1 MAARPACRTS
11 VREPE
16 EGELAAVTTAASSC
30 AETLVP
36 SGGVVLV
43 VAGPPVEAVGGGVGV
58 TWDGAGASGASFAGE
73 ELAGAEESGTI
84 LEGEEAGAFFFW
96 GTGGTRGSARPVSLL
111 PAPVLLAPVS
121 SASGGEKKS
130 SSARW

>member
-30 AETLVP
+30 AESLVP
-36 SGGVVLV
+36 SDSVVLV
-43 VAGPPVEAVGGGVGV
+43 VAGSRVEAAGGGVGV
-58 TWDGAGASGASFAGE
+58 PWDDAGASGASFAGE

-84 LEGEEAGAFFFW
+84 LEGEEAGALFFFV
-96 GTGGTRGSARPVSLL
+96 GTGGT
-111 PAPVLLAPVS
+111 
-121 SASGGEKKS
+121 
-130 SSARW
+130 

>member
-36 SGGVVLV
+36 SGGVVL
-43 VAGPPVEAVGGGVGV
+43 AADGAPVEIAGGGVGV
-58 TWDGAGASGASFAGE
+58 TWDGEGASGVSLAADE
-73 ELAGAEESGTI
+73 VAGAEGSGTV
-84 LEGEEAGAFFFW
+84 LEVEAIAFFFW
-96 GTGGTRGSARPVSLL
+96 GTGGTRGSAHPVSLL
-111 PAPVLLAPVS
+111 PAPVLLAPVF
-121 SASGGEKKS
+121 SASGGENKS

>member
-36 SGGVVLV
+36 SGGVVL
-43 VAGPPVEAVGGGVGV
+43 AADGAPVEAAGGVVGV

-73 ELAGAEESGTI
+73 ELANAGEFGTD
-84 LEGEEAGAFFFW
+84 LEGEEADVFFFF
-96 GTGGTRGSARPVSLL
+96 GTGGT
-111 PAPVLLAPVS
+111 
-121 SASGGEKKS
+121 
-130 SSARW
+130 